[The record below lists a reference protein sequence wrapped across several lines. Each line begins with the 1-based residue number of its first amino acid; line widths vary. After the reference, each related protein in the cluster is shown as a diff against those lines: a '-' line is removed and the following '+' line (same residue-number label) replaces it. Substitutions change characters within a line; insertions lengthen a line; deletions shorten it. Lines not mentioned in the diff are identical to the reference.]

1 MKTKKSKTNK
11 KTNKKDVK
19 KVDNNKKVV
28 TKEIKKNNTGDIKKD
43 LNKIYMVLLGIVL
56 LILVVI
62 FIPKGDKNVKIKLQ
76 IIEYD
81 IKDNSVSV
89 VKEFNVKQDD
99 EIDLDKYNGNDIDIL
114 WISEDNVKISREVTK
129 YEIIDEEDMKSVEYE
144 QLVVEKVDFD
154 SEFSIEVDEK
164 DPFGPAYEQPRYHYN
179 AKFVK

>member
-81 IKDNSVSV
+81 IEDNSVSV

-144 QLVVEKVDFD
+144 QLVVEKVEFE
-154 SEFSIEVDEK
+154 SECSIEVDEK

>member
-1 MKTKKSKTNK
+1 MKTKKKSTNK
-11 KTNKKDVK
+11 KVVK

-43 LNKIYMVLLGIVL
+43 LNKIYMTLLGIVL

-62 FIPKGDKNVKIKLQ
+62 FIPKGDKNAKIKLQ
-76 IIEYD
+76 IIKYD
-81 IKDNSVSV
+81 VKDNSVSV

-129 YEIIDEEDMKSVEYE
+129 YEIIDEEERKTVEYE